1 MSIFNDDNTA
11 TFDAMCISEP
21 YIFGHPK
28 TREPTVNQ
36 HSGWTTITPKV
47 HNQEAS
53 SVRFSFRAAIW
64 VSDRIKHQEEET
76 TSPDVAAVTMQM
88 EGALLL
94 LISIYVLYKRPREEI
109 DLQERIACVQDIIQ
123 KTREKTD
130 GAFHVYVG
138 GDFNRHSNV

>member
-1 MSIFNDDNTA
+1 
-11 TFDAMCISEP
+11 
-21 YIFGHPK
+21 
-28 TREPTVNQ
+28 
-36 HSGWTTITPKV
+36 
-47 HNQEAS
+47 
-53 SVRFSFRAAIW
+53 
-64 VSDRIKHQEEET
+64 
-76 TSPDVAAVTMQM
+76 MQM